1 MTNLIERISI
11 FANHENIPISTMEK
25 SIGASAGVLS
35 RAIKSGHDIQSKWLQ
50 LIIDNYHQLSVVW
63 LMTGKGNMIQDRNI
77 ESIHKNID
85 KKVAS
90 NDYISHLLSEIEKK
104 DEIIRKQAEE
114 IGRLKAERD
123 ISVKKDNIDQA
134 AV

>member
-11 FANHENIPISTMEK
+11 FANHENIPISTMER

-50 LIIDNYHQLSVVW
+50 LIIDNYHQLSVEW

-90 NDYISHLLSEIEKK
+90 NDYVSHLLSEIEKK

-123 ISVKKDNIDQA
+123 ISAKKDNIDQA

>member
-11 FANHENIPISTMEK
+11 FANHENIPISTTER

-50 LIIDNYHQLSVVW
+50 LIIDNYHQLSVEW

-123 ISVKKDNIDQA
+123 ISVKKDNLDQT

>member
-1 MTNLIERISI
+1 
-11 FANHENIPISTMEK
+11 MEK